1 MRILMKIFAIAFL
14 ALTINIIIQSESKA
28 QSKKDFET
36 ELNTSSPTFSII
48 WQAKDDQG
56 NDIGMMELHIMDRQ
70 NQLVGVKM
78 QRLSDQVKGNDPIR
92 PKVKIINVP
101 EINDRTFKIA
111 ETMDELYQP
120 VDNKKVFLIEYT
132 ILLEAMRIKYQ

>member
-1 MRILMKIFAIAFL
+1 MRTIMKIFAIAFL

-92 PKVKIINVP
+92 PKIKIINVP

>member
-1 MRILMKIFAIAFL
+1 MRTIMKIFAIAFL
-14 ALTINIIIQSESKA
+14 AITINIIIQSESKA

-92 PKVKIINVP
+92 PKIKIINVP